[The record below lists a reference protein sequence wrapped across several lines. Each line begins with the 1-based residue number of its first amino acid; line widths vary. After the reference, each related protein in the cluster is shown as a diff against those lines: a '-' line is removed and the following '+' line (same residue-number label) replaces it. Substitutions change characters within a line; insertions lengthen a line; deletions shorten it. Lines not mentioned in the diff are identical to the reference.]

1 MRMTKVA
8 RGNYEICSTMV
19 KAELAASRVV
29 PSDKGCQGKLRDL
42 LYNGESRA
50 GGFKGG
56 SK

>member
-1 MRMTKVA
+1 MTKVA

-42 LYNGESRA
+42 LYHGESRA
-50 GGFKGG
+50 GCFNGG